1 MSYSGTQ
8 YKIGIESYLEK
19 KSFMPPSS
27 SYGEQV
33 VWMTELERNLKQ
45 PFFFEQAERPIH

>member
-8 YKIGIESYLEK
+8 YKIGIESYVEK
-19 KSFMPPSS
+19 KSFMPASS

-33 VWMTELERNLKQ
+33 VWTAEFEKNLKQ
-45 PFFFEQAERPIH
+45 PFFA